1 MENKKTNRN
10 TRLIIVAIVLALVVL
25 LLCIGGS
32 TFARYIS
39 SKNLPSNQAT
49 VAKWGYVVTANT
61 KNLFGKNY
69 ANTAIVTDTTGDP
82 KLDVKASGNVVAPG
96 TKGEITFGVTGS
108 AEVLAKLNLT
118 FTVKSDVSLKI
129 SGDESATPYSPIKWT
144 LKKGDTVLV
153 ENKTLADVSTELAK
167 VSTEIEAGTSIGEKE
182 HDYTLSWKWD
192 LGTTTDTNN
201 KLDTMLGYAAL
212 GVADTYGDCV
222 VAITGDTTT
231 VTDRSDAENHVSYT
245 AVTKI
250 EFDLSIEVVQIQNN
264 DRAPV
269 SGS

>member
-25 LLCIGGS
+25 FLCIGGS

-61 KNLFGKNY
+61 ENLFGKNY
-69 ANTAIVTDTTGDP
+69 ANTAIVADTTGDP

-108 AEVLAKLNLT
+108 AEVLAKLNLK
-118 FTVKSDVSLKI
+118 FTVKSDVSLK
-129 SGDESATPYSPIKWT
+129 SGEDESATTYNPIKWT

-153 ENKTLADVSTELAK
+153 EDKTLADVSTELAK
-167 VSTEIEAGTSIGEKE
+167 VSTEIEAGTTIGEK
-182 HDYTLSWKWD
+182 DQAYTLSWKWD

-212 GVADTYGDCV
+212 GVADTYGDYV

-231 VTDRSDAENHVSYT
+231 VTDRSDTENPVVYT

-250 EFDLSIEVVQIQNN
+250 EFDLSIEVVQISNSE
-264 DRAPV
+264 RAPV

>member
-118 FTVKSDVSLKI
+118 FTVKSDVSL
-129 SGDESATPYSPIKWT
+129 
-144 LKKGDTVLV
+144 
-153 ENKTLADVSTELAK
+153 
-167 VSTEIEAGTSIGEKE
+167 
-182 HDYTLSWKWD
+182 
-192 LGTTTDTNN
+192 
-201 KLDTMLGYAAL
+201 
-212 GVADTYGDCV
+212 TYGRKV
-222 VAITGDTTT
+222 RKQPTTP
-231 VTDRSDAENHVSYT
+231 
-245 AVTKI
+245 
-250 EFDLSIEVVQIQNN
+250 LSG
-264 DRAPV
+264 R
-269 SGS
+269 

>member
-25 LLCIGGS
+25 FLCIGGS

-49 VAKWGYVVTANT
+49 VAKWGYVVTADAT
-61 KNLFGKNY
+61 KLFGKDY
-69 ANTAIVTDTTGDP
+69 ADTAIVADTTSDP

-96 TKGEITFGVTGS
+96 TTGKITFGVVGS

-118 FTVKSDVSLKI
+118 FTVKSDVALTT
-129 SGDESATPYSPIKWT
+129 GEDASATTYNPIKWT
-144 LKKGDTVLV
+144 LKKGDTALV
-153 ENKTLADVSTELAK
+153 TDKTLADVSTELAK
-167 VSTEIEAGTSIGEKE
+167 VSTEIEAGTVIS
-182 HDYTLSWKWD
+182 DTDQAYTLSWKWD
-192 LGTTTDTNN
+192 MGTTTDTNN
-201 KLDTMLGYAAL
+201 KLDTILGYAAQ
-212 GVADTYGDCV
+212 GAGNYGDYV
-222 VAITGDTTT
+222 VSGTVTIT
-231 VTDRSDAENHVSYT
+231 VTDKSDAENPVEYT

-250 EFDLSIEVVQIQNN
+250 EFDLSIEIVQISNSE
-264 DRAPV
+264 RAPV

>member
-25 LLCIGGS
+25 FLCVGGS

-49 VAKWGYVVTANT
+49 VAKWGYVVNADATD
-61 KNLFGKNY
+61 LFGKDY
-69 ANTAIVTDTTGDP
+69 ADTAIVADTTASP

-96 TKGEITFGVTGS
+96 TTGNITFGVVGS

-118 FTVKSDVSLKI
+118 FTVKSDVSLTT
-129 SGDESATPYSPIKWT
+129 GADASATTYNPIKWT
-144 LKKGDTVLV
+144 LKRGETALV
-153 ENKTLADVSTELAK
+153 TDKTLADVSTELAK
-167 VSTEIEAGTSIGEKE
+167 VSTEIEAGTTIGDK
-182 HDYTLSWKWD
+182 DQAYTLSWKWD
-192 LGTTTDTNN
+192 MGTTSDANN
-201 KLDTMLGYAAL
+201 KLDTILGYAAQ
-212 GVADTYGDCV
+212 GAGTYGDYVVAVADT
-222 VAITGDTTT
+222 IT
-231 VTDRSDAENHVSYT
+231 VTDNSDAENPVVYT

-250 EFDLSIEVVQIQNN
+250 EFDLSIEIVQISNSE
-264 DRAPV
+264 RAPV